1 MSNTYKHI
9 RVTGQ
14 SSESIEAA
22 IRAALEAS
30 GKTVRGH
37 SWFQV
42 SEVRGNLAPNAEI
55 QEYQVTLEIG
65 FAVAQLDS
73 Q

>member
-1 MSNTYKHI
+1 MSTTYKHI
-9 RVTGQ
+9 KVTGQ

-30 GKTVRGH
+30 SKTVRGH
-37 SWFQV
+37 SWFHV
-42 SEVRGNLAPNAEI
+42 AEVRGNLAPNAEI
-55 QEYQVTLEIG
+55 QDYQVTLEIG
-65 FAVAQLDS
+65 FAVAQPDS